1 MKIGIVSLGCS
12 KNLIDTQTA
21 MKYLAKQ
28 GHSFTSEVRE
38 ADVIIVN
45 TCAFIN
51 DAKQESINTILEMAD
66 YKEYNCQKLIV
77 MGCLAQRY
85 RNDLEKAIPEVD
97 RFITIDEYG
106 KLEEILSKEIE
117 PEGSFAEQPILATKP
132 WTAYLR
138 ISDGCNNRCAFCA
151 IPGIRGRY
159 KSVPMEDLLKQ
170 RKQLEQLGIK
180 ELNLIAQDTSR
191 YGYDIYHENRLLDL
205 LRELNNMDFHW
216 IRVLYLYPDLITKQF
231 LLEMKKLDKVL
242 PYFDMPVQHGSDRLL
257 KAMRRITDS
266 TKIRELT
273 ADIREVF
280 PDATLRTTVMVGFP
294 SENRED
300 FKQLINMISEVKWD
314 HLGAFKYSREENTEA
329 YDMKPVVAAKTKQ
342 NRLDK
347 VMTLQRHINAET
359 TKRYIGQ
366 EMEVLI
372 EGKDAIKNLY
382 IGRNRTQ
389 APDDIDGHTIFTAD
403 KYLETGTFARV
414 RITAIRGYDMY
425 GEAV

>member
-1 MKIGIVSLGCS
+1 
-12 KNLIDTQTA
+12 